1 METAYADPT
10 HRTPS
15 RSSLSV
21 VSRPESASFHSPPR
35 PIRLAR
41 SQSSGL
47 SGETVTM
54 PGDSSTLETLHEAE
68 HDTSATSD
76 VHGFVGRFQS
86 LVAQIQQ
93 ETDAALDLARSDRS
107 LSPED
112 STGADGQL
120 RLHGPPRRSHDEFRL
135 DEAGH
140 YGSSYYDLDQDDEDE
155 PHGTTGRSWI
165 TQRSGNISPEN
176 GFNLRPTGGPTAFR
190 PTLGYNEFGLPYPPD
205 ENVRVMQGLV
215 KKMPTIE
222 SMGSGEMTSI
232 AGMSM
237 HRPGNSL
244 HSASW
249 SFHENVPSRPPTR
262 NTLLSMASGTGYE
275 SSGSRPSSRASAVG
289 GLAMGGNGNGSV
301 GTRTRSVGGASELG
315 ELVLREEVN
324 PKRFSSPL
332 GYHTE
337 HAHGSAGGYSD
348 GTADSSTGTTVSYHT
363 ATMNS
368 TGEFHISL
376 SLWCSNKVS
385 FFLRFGFITLL
396 HIIIMDHHHYHRATL
411 EFLAH

>member
-1 METAYADPT
+1 
-10 HRTPS
+10 
-15 RSSLSV
+15 
-21 VSRPESASFHSPPR
+21 
-35 PIRLAR
+35 
-41 SQSSGL
+41 
-47 SGETVTM
+47 M
-54 PGDSSTLETLHEAE
+54 PGDSSALETLHKAGN
-68 HDTSATSD
+68 DASGTSD
-76 VHGFVGRFQS
+76 VHSFVGRFQS

-93 ETDAALDLARSDRS
+93 ETDAALNLARSDRS

-112 STGADGQL
+112 SIGADGQL
-120 RLHGPPRRSHDEFRL
+120 RLHSSPRRSHDEFRL

-140 YGSSYYDLDQDDEDE
+140 YGSSYYNLDQDDDEDE
-155 PHGTTGRSWI
+155 PRGAAGRSWI
-165 TQRSGNISPEN
+165 FHRSSPGGGNISPEN
-176 GFNLRPTGGPTAFR
+176 GFNLRPTGAPATFR

-275 SSGSRPSSRASAVG
+275 SSSRPSSRASAVG
-289 GLAMGGNGNGSV
+289 GLPMGGNGSAGA
-301 GTRTRSVGGASELG
+301 RTRSVGGASELG

-332 GYHTE
+332 G
-337 HAHGSAGGYSD
+337 
-348 GTADSSTGTTVSYHT
+348 
-363 ATMNS
+363 
-368 TGEFHISL
+368 
-376 SLWCSNKVS
+376 
-385 FFLRFGFITLL
+385 
-396 HIIIMDHHHYHRATL
+396 
-411 EFLAH
+411 